1 MKQSTNTRVFT
12 ALCEQEFK
20 TNYPQL
26 DVTTL
31 KATNPVSLSKVDL
44 SQKNMAQ
51 TGINAVTLSVICGT
65 VFGDSNL
72 AIQSGYKNARL
83 QYRHSTRQT
92 EWFMWK
98 TLCAMTEFLTDNS
111 IQFQAPDGLQRKTEP
126 IGGETLG
133 KWKVATLVSEKLTK
147 VHSEI
152 CPNNKKTISRHWLN
166 HMNDYFLM
174 TLWLDDGSL
183 SKGRQGVI
191 SCNSTPLKQAEI
203 LAEYITTVWKAKCRA
218 ELVPSKVTSCGKS
231 ELVPSSRF
239 SQLRSNPEPSQ
250 IVFVDLDNLQNF
262 LRIVAPIVPVK
273 SMLYKICLFPE
284 DSGIRQ
290 RWTSELK
297 TLVRP
302 DFHFEIDKYYAY
314 LEALREQEEK
324 QAKKQQAKNH
334 NSEEDIVQ

>member
-1 MKQSTNTRVFT
+1 MKQSAKTRIFT
-12 ALCEQEFK
+12 ALCEQEFRTK
-20 TNYPQL
+20 YPQL

-31 KATNPVSLSKVDL
+31 KPTNPQSLSKVDL
-44 SQKNMAQ
+44 SKKKMAQ
-51 TGINAVTLSVICGT
+51 TDINPVTLSVICGT
-65 VFGDSNL
+65 VFGDANL
-72 AIQSGYKNARL
+72 GINSGYQNARL

-98 TLCAMTEFLTDNS
+98 TLCPMAEFVAENS
-111 IQFQAPDGLQRKTEP
+111 IQFQAPDGKQRKTEP

-152 CPNNKKTISRHWLN
+152 CPKNTKTMTRDWLN
-166 HMNDYFLM
+166 HMNDHFLM

-191 SCNSTPLKQAEI
+191 SCNSTPLKQAKI
-203 LAEYITTVWKAKCRA
+203 LAEYITTVWKAECRA
-218 ELVPSKVTSCGKS
+218 EIATSKVTD
-231 ELVPSSRF
+231 
-239 SQLRSNPEPSQ
+239 SNKEPSQ
-250 IVFVDLDNLQNF
+250 IVFVDLNNLQKF

-273 SMLYKICLFPE
+273 SMLYKICLFPN

-314 LEALREQEEK
+314 LEALEE
-324 QAKKQQAKNH
+324 QAKNP
-334 NSEEDIVQ
+334 